1 MIYTSI
7 LLAWCG
13 LAFGKVFLWLQ
24 KVARLRPTSPKLFKV
39 TIISLSQT
47 SKHTKKL
54 MNAD

>member
-47 SKHTKKL
+47 SKHIKKL